1 MTDSMIKTV
10 MLCGIADVHRSELEE
25 YFSLFP
31 LDVLI
36 SSTLFSEKV
45 YLS

>member
-1 MTDSMIKTV
+1 MIKTGMV
-10 MLCGIADVHRSELEE
+10 CGTADVHHSELEE

-36 SSTLFSEKV
+36 SSTLFSEKL